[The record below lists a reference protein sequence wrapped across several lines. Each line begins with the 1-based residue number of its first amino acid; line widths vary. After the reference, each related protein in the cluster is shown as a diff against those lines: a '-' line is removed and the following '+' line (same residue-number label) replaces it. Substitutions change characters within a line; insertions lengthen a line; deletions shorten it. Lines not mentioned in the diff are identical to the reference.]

1 MDREDQ
7 VISKIFA
14 MKTIA
19 VVGMSPRPER
29 PSHYVSQYMS

>member
-19 VVGMSPRPER
+19 VVGVLVLAIVTEHTPK
-29 PSHYVSQYMS
+29 V